1 MMGVM
6 LKRLYVHNFKSFWKS
21 EFEFG
26 KVNCLIAPNN
36 TGKSNLI
43 EVLEFLD
50 NLLYQNSV
58 VAISKVGMDKMRNYH
73 YDEPLTTI
81 EADFI
86 INNRVLIGNELIDY
100 EIKLDF
106 RYWFNHETKQP
117 NTDIEIKGKIKSII
131 MDRADL
137 KHGLGTR
144 FIRGFDAHIKG
155 YENYSNSLDKKYFQ
169 GFNFHYN
176 HHTLNYRIET
186 RFEATEN
193 TINHL
198 FALNVGTQNQTLLQ
212 PINFIFMFNKSYLF
226 SSHYFKADSMKRPEM
241 TGIPLLKK
249 NGKNLPEFLET
260 LDEETFEEISTSL
273 IGEVELV
280 NGISIE
286 KGAVPK
292 LVFKEEIDDKVY
304 DIGLQD
310 ISDGTVH
317 FIAIMS
323 AILGNR
329 EAVGIMIEEPERHI
343 HMKVLSYILDTMR
356 DDSKQ
361 IFFTTH
367 SMELVQALELDEILF
382 LYRDYNG
389 DTKSKRAK
397 NIHNI
402 KKIMKIYK
410 NDLVE
415 ILKIGI
421 LDDLNLE
428 EDV

>member
-1 MMGVM
+1 MGVM
-6 LKRLYVHNFKSFWKS
+6 LKRLYIHNFKSFWES

-36 TGKSNLI
+36 TGKSNLV
-43 EVLEFLD
+43 EALKFLD

-58 VAISKVGMDKMRNYH
+58 VAISQVGMDKMRNYH
-73 YDEPLTTI
+73 YDEPLTMI
-81 EADFI
+81 EADFTI
-86 INNRVLIGNELIDY
+86 TNRILIGNELIDY
-100 EIKLDF
+100 ELELDF

-117 NTDIEIKGKIKSII
+117 NTDVEIRGKIKSITI
-131 MDRADL
+131 DRADL
-137 KHGLGTR
+137 KHGFSTR
-144 FIRGFDAHIKG
+144 FIRGFEFHMEG
-155 YENYSNSLDKKYFQ
+155 YEEYSNSLDKKYFQ

-198 FALNVGTQNQTLLQ
+198 FALNIDSQNQALLR
-212 PINFIFMFNKSYLF
+212 PINFTFMFNKNYLF

-241 TGIPLLKK
+241 TGIPLLME

-292 LVFKEEIDDKVY
+292 LVFKEEVADKVY

-329 EAVGIMIEEPERHI
+329 EAVGIMIEEPERHM

-356 DDSKQ
+356 DSNKQ

-367 SMELVQALELDEILF
+367 SGELLKILKQNEIIF
-382 LYRDYNG
+382 LYRDEDTG
-389 DTKSKRAK
+389 DTKSLNASKIKLLDKVFKRHK
-397 NIHNI
+397 
-402 KKIMKIYK
+402 YELS
-410 NDLVE
+410 D
-415 ILKIGI
+415 ILKNEVLGYIG
-421 LDDLNLE
+421 DFNG
-428 EDV
+428 